1 MSDVRIMCQTDG
13 ERTLPV
19 FDEIEK
25 RLDAV
30 RARAYELF
38 ESRGE
43 AEGSDLDDWIQAER
57 DVLGWSPGGMTDHDG
72 EYEVDFALPGFRAD
86 DVELTATPTELIV
99 HAETRSEKKDSADPV
114 VWNELGSSDIYG
126 RIALPTPV
134 YAERV
139 SARLRNGVLTVHA
152 PKYALNEMVSP
163 LSLVKAETMELR
175 A

>member
-1 MSDVRIMCQTDG
+1 MSDVRIMHQTDG

-19 FDEIEK
+19 FDAIEK

-38 ESRGE
+38 ESRDKS
-43 AEGSDLDDWIQAER
+43 EGSDLDDWLQAER
-57 DVLGWSPGGMTDHDG
+57 EVLGWSAVGMTDHDG

-99 HAETRSEKKDSADPV
+99 HAESRKDRKGATDEV
-114 VWNELGSSDIYG
+114 TWNESASSDIYG

-139 SARLRNGVLTVHA
+139 SARLWNGVLTVHA
-152 PKYALNEMVSP
+152 PKFAMNELAGP
-163 LSLVKAETMELR
+163 LSRVNVEATELR

>member
-1 MSDVRIMCQTDG
+1 MSDVRIKRQIDG

-25 RLDAV
+25 RLEAV

-38 ESRGE
+38 ESRG
-43 AEGSDLDDWIQAER
+43 ASEGNELDDWIQAER
-57 DVLGWSPGGMTDHDG
+57 EVLGWSPGGMTDHDG

-99 HAETRSEKKDSADPV
+99 HAESKEERIGATDQV
-114 VWNELGSSDIYG
+114 VWNTLGATDIYG

-152 PKYALNEMVSP
+152 PKYAMNEVASP
-163 LSLVKAETMELR
+163 LALSKAETAEFR